1 MNNHS
6 ESDKIIINF
15 IYQCRENIK
24 IETDINN
31 KFETAINELC
41 SRLNID
47 KTSIFFLYNGNSL
60 KPDDFDKSIS
70 NIISSDNRQ
79 IKEMYIIV
87 YKKALESESENEVIQ
102 SDDINIMLIID
113 SHNVYE
119 LKGKKDE
126 SLKTIIQNE
135 NSEIKLG
142 LNIFEFI
149 YRNKQI
155 NLDEKFED
163 IADEYD
169 KKINRIAIE
178 ANHKEKV
185 IVKFVNDEFGE
196 KRIICFP
203 QDIIINVIK
212 NNFFEIERDH
222 IFNYYFK
229 YKNKD
234 INLSKTID
242 ELRND
247 DNNTMTDASMNKIY
261 RENNPNIDPNEPN
274 EIEINV
280 IKKPWCARNK
290 WIYILIII
298 SVLIGSLGAL
308 AGALGQKNNK

>member
-1 MNNHS
+1 M
-6 ESDKIIINF
+6 
-15 IYQCRENIK
+15 
-24 IETDINN
+24 
-31 KFETAINELC
+31 
-41 SRLNID
+41 
-47 KTSIFFLYNGNSL
+47 
-60 KPDDFDKSIS
+60 
-70 NIISSDNRQ
+70 
-79 IKEMYIIV
+79 
-87 YKKALESESENEVIQ
+87 
-102 SDDINIMLIID
+102 
-113 SHNVYE
+113 
-119 LKGKKDE
+119 
-126 SLKTIIQNE
+126 KTIIQNE

-203 QDIIINVIK
+203 QDIIKNVIK
-212 NNFFEIERDH
+212 NNFFEIEREH
-222 IFNYYFK
+222 IFNTDVLLNYYFK

-274 EIEINV
+274 EIEISV

-298 SVLIGSLGAL
+298 SVLIAALGAL
-308 AGALGQKNNK
+308 AGAGGQKNNK

>member
-1 MNNHS
+1 
-6 ESDKIIINF
+6 
-15 IYQCRENIK
+15 
-24 IETDINN
+24 
-31 KFETAINELC
+31 
-41 SRLNID
+41 
-47 KTSIFFLYNGNSL
+47 
-60 KPDDFDKSIS
+60 
-70 NIISSDNRQ
+70 
-79 IKEMYIIV
+79 
-87 YKKALESESENEVIQ
+87 
-102 SDDINIMLIID
+102 MLIID

-261 RENNPNIDPNEPN
+261 RENNPNIDPNELY
-274 EIEINV
+274 EIEINA